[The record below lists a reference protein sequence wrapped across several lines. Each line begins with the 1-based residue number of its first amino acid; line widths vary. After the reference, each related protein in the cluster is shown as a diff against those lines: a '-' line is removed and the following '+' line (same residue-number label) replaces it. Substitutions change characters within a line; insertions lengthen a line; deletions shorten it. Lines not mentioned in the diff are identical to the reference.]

1 MQRTHRWLLPAIA
14 LAMILSAC
22 GGDDD
27 TADATTTSAEASEQ
41 SATDAIDDAAGG
53 AEGANSSD
61 SSGQD
66 ATSDGP
72 AGSATMTV
80 GDITVE
86 GGIVGCTLV
95 EPDVEFTAQGETA
108 QFEVYMLADGSG
120 EAGVTVSGGFQFEG
134 RGTVGFSGASI
145 DQGNVTIVGSGA
157 QPDDS
162 APIEDFTID
171 ATIESC

>member
-1 MQRTHRWLLPAIA
+1 MRRTHRWLVPA
-14 LAMILSAC
+14 LALAVVLTAC

-27 TADATTTSAEASEQ
+27 TTDDTTDTSAEASEQ
-41 SATDAIDDAAGG
+41 PANESADGNDGSG
-53 AEGANSSD
+53 

-66 ATSDGP
+66 APSAGP
-72 AGSATMTV
+72 AGSATMNV

-95 EPDVEFTAQGETA
+95 EPDVQFTAQSETS
-108 QFEVYMLADGSG
+108 QFEVYMLGDGSG
-120 EAGVTVSGGFQFEG
+120 EAGVTVSGGFKFEG
-134 RGTVGFSGASI
+134 RGTVDFAGASV

-157 QPDDS
+157 QPDDG
-162 APIEDFTID
+162 APVEDFTIE